1 MDCSGIPVKVWWK
14 ISKTFRVVLMFWV
27 RQGSILGLF
36 LFNKVLADLSLIH
49 SEIDIVNFANS
60 KTSYLLAKNV
70 EHVIEFLQ
78 DDLVPL
84 LRWFENNQLKA
95 NVDKYHFLV
104 SISQKVN
111 LHVKNFKINK
121 KCKKPLGVKA
131 KFANE
136 PPF

>member
-1 MDCSGIPVKVWWK
+1 MDCFRIPVKVLWK

-78 DDLVPL
+78 EALVPL
-84 LRWFENNQLKA
+84 FR
-95 NVDKYHFLV
+95 
-104 SISQKVN
+104 
-111 LHVKNFKINK
+111 
-121 KCKKPLGVKA
+121 
-131 KFANE
+131 
-136 PPF
+136 

>member
-1 MDCSGIPVKVWWK
+1 MDCSRIPVKVLWK

-36 LFNKVLADLSLIH
+36 LFNKVLADLCLIH
-49 SEIDIVNFANS
+49 SDIDIVNFANS
-60 KTSYLLAKNV
+60 KASYLLAKNV
-70 EHVIEFLQ
+70 EHVIEVLQ
-78 DDLVPL
+78 DALVPL
-84 LRWFENNQLKA
+84 FRWFENNHLKG

-104 SISQKVN
+104 STSQKVN
-111 LHVKNFKINK
+111 LNVTNFKINK
-121 KCKKPLGVKA
+121 KWKKPLGAKA